1 MYINEIIIS
10 DNTDS
15 QGSTSNKVWD
25 ERTKSIKPARKQRNM
40 TCRRVDPTE
49 NESS

>member
-1 MYINEIIIS
+1 MYNNEIIIS

-15 QGSTSNKVWD
+15 QVSTSNKVWD
-25 ERTKSIKPARKQRNM
+25 ERTKPMKPARKQRNM